1 MLRRISESSSWTLP
15 HHHPHGL
22 LHSSPPLP
30 HSQQQHQPIVS
41 YSAVVLVDRD
51 AYLYDLVDLLGAHT
65 NCNPKSLF
73 IKSQRNSV
81 SSQDGEINVIHST
94 ATPET
99 AVSIPVQQ
107 YHCMTWSPE
116 EEDHSMG
123 DCCYCLNEEESC
135 PDSYHFF
142 LPDEILMEIFSY
154 LSPMPYSVILRR
166 LNRSWKKYFE
176 NILSLQ
182 KTFPIINS
190 QYIDMNSISLGYL
203 SRTMQLFPNVEH
215 VLVYNI
221 NDIED
226 CSLFALFARH
236 FKKLRSMNFFYCKF
250 KDCTWVY
257 IPGLEKCEFINS
269 YGERTIRGKV
279 FQEERGTIFTSSFL
293 NPISCERQIWSI
305 NI

>member
-1 MLRRISESSSWTLP
+1 MLRRISESSSWTFP
-15 HHHPHGL
+15 HHAK
-22 LHSSPPLP
+22 LHSSPHLP
-30 HSQQQHQPIVS
+30 QQPVLS

-51 AYLYDLVDLLGAHT
+51 AYLYDLVDLIEANT
-65 NCNPKSLF
+65 INCNPKSLF

-81 SSQDGEINVIHST
+81 TSQDEI
-94 ATPET
+94 ATTNE
-99 AVSIPVQQ
+99 SNSPVQQ

-116 EEDHSMG
+116 EEDHPMS
-123 DCCYCLNEEESC
+123 DCCPCLSEESC
-135 PDSYHFF
+135 PDFDQFY

-154 LSPMPYSVILRR
+154 LSPMPYAVILRR
-166 LNRSWKKYFE
+166 LNRSWKAYFDT
-176 NILSLQ
+176 ILSLQ

-236 FKKLRSMNFFYCKF
+236 FKKLRSMRFFYCKF
-250 KDCTWVY
+250 KDCTWIY

-269 YGERTIRGKV
+269 YGERTIRGKM

-293 NPISCERQIWSI
+293 NPISCERQIWFTNNYSI
-305 NI
+305 E